1 MNKIKLTKQSYNRTN
16 ILTLSN
22 GNGRQLN
29 KIIFYDDNGIIFENG
44 AILETETPRTTKNN
58 KTYYI
63 QHDLINFELLE
74 PKKKNK
80 IDLTI
85 KQNFFVSSLN
95 YLGDPAFNLYIY
107 CNGGEDTPKIKELEE
122 KAEQMTRGEKYIYK
136 YFLLE
141 NINAYILELR
151 TATEKDIKENKY
163 ITIDNK
169 FYVREKKEQTQ
180 AIIKKF
186 NRIERTSN
194 AEKRREIE
202 KELYKNYNVS
212 LRQAKEIYNIFKENL
227 TAIEEE

>member
-1 MNKIKLTKQSYNRTN
+1 MNKIKLTKEQYIRTN

-44 AILETETPRTTKNN
+44 LILEAQKPHTAKNG
-58 KTYYI
+58 KIYYT
-63 QHDLINFELLE
+63 QHDLIDFELIE

-80 IDLTI
+80 IDLTV
-85 KQNFFVSSLN
+85 KQNFFVSSFD
-95 YLGDPAFNLYIY
+95 YLGKSAFDLYIY
-107 CNGGEDTPKIKELEE
+107 CNSGENAPKIKELEE
-122 KAEQMTRGEKYIYK
+122 KAEEMTRGENYIYK

-141 NINAYILELR
+141 NINAHILELR
-151 TATEKDIKENKY
+151 TATEKDINENKY

-169 FYVREKKEQTQ
+169 FYVREKKEQKT

-186 NRIERTSN
+186 SRIERTSN

-202 KELYKNYNVS
+202 KELYKKYNIS
-212 LRQAKEIYNIFKENL
+212 LRQAKEVFEIFKENQK
-227 TAIEEE
+227 AIEEE